1 MVCIDA
7 PLINQMKEWPTGC
20 ESVSAGMAPQALG
33 KKNGPGEFIEHYLPR
48 RDLSFLGPVLYGP
61 DPQQYFIGDDF
72 WSYACYAGA
81 ILKALRSYCREKPD
95 FSWEPV
101 DCTGAPP
108 DELFALLDQGIPVI
122 FWATMF
128 MEPSE
133 ARRTWKLEEDLSL
146 STHCLA
152 GHPQAVG
159 YDRELV
165 FLRHREKAD
174 MAVSFR
180 KRVQN

>member
-61 DPQQYFIGDDF
+61 DPQQYFIGDPHRDDY
-72 WSYACYAGA
+72 WSYGCYAGA
-81 ILKALRSYCREKPD
+81 ILKALRSYCRENPD

-101 DCTGAPP
+101 DCTGASP
-108 DELFALLDQGIPVI
+108 DELLALLDQGI
-122 FWATMF
+122 
-128 MEPSE
+128 
-133 ARRTWKLEEDLSL
+133 TWGC
-146 STHCLA
+146 T
-152 GHPQAVG
+152 
-159 YDRELV
+159 
-165 FLRHREKAD
+165 
-174 MAVSFR
+174 
-180 KRVQN
+180 

>member
-33 KKNGPGEFIEHYLPR
+33 EKNGPEEFIEHYLPR

-61 DPQQYFIGDDF
+61 DPQQYFIGDPHRDDY
-72 WSYACYAGA
+72 WSYGCYAGA
-81 ILKALRSYCREKPD
+81 ILKALRSYCRENPD
-95 FSWEPV
+95 LTWEPV
-101 DCTGAPP
+101 DCTGASP
-108 DELFALLDQGIPVI
+108 DELLALLDQGIPVI

-133 ARRTWKLEEDLSL
+133 ARRTWKLEEDPS
-146 STHCLA
+146 
-152 GHPQAVG
+152 
-159 YDRELV
+159 REITWGCT
-165 FLRHREKAD
+165 
-174 MAVSFR
+174 
-180 KRVQN
+180 